1 MGRSRQYNKITDPE
15 SIAQINPENMA
26 LIEDFAIYLQSVDRS
41 PQTIDHYKSDL
52 QIFFVYNLQHNG
64 NKRFTEITKREFVRF
79 QNHALNVW
87 EWSPNRI
94 RVVKSAI
101 SSLSN
106 YIENILDEEEGFRG
120 YRSIIQKIES
130 PAKATTMEK
139 SVFDPGE
146 LQMLLDHLTRKKDY
160 RKAAALALAMYS
172 GRRRAELVQFKV
184 SHFKPENV
192 VFDTFWKT
200 DETVR
205 TKGRGVKGK
214 QINLYVLK
222 DPFEPYLNRWLK
234 DRQRRGITSEYL
246 LTRIRAPY
254 DQIDESTLQHWAAEF
269 TEFLGKDFYWHSM
282 RHYFT
287 TMLARDEV
295 PESVIQDI
303 IAWESADMVKLY
315 TDISKDEN
323 IGRYFDKQ
331 KFRIIKGAV

>member
-52 QIFFVYNLQHNG
+52 QIFFVYNLQQNG

-87 EWSPNRI
+87 RWSPNRI
-94 RVVKSAI
+94 RVVKSAL

-106 YIENILDEEEGFRG
+106 YIENILDEEEGFQG
-120 YRSIIQKIES
+120 FRSIIQRIES
-130 PAKATTMEK
+130 PAKEATLEK
-139 SVFDPGE
+139 SVFTPE
-146 LQMLLDHLTRKKDY
+146 EMQALLDHLTRAKEY

-172 GRRRAELVQFKV
+172 GRRKAELVQFKV
-184 SHFKPENV
+184 SHFTPENV

-200 DETVR
+200 DETIR

-222 DPFEPYLNRWLK
+222 DKFEPYLNRWLRE
-234 DRQRRGITSEYL
+234 RQRKGITSEWL
-246 LTRIRAPY
+246 LTTERHPFRQLSP
-254 DQIDESTLQHWAAEF
+254 ETMNGWAREF
-269 TEFLGKDFYWHSM
+269 SEFLGRPFYWHSM

-323 IGRYFDKQ
+323 IGRYFNKQ
-331 KFRIIKGAV
+331 KFRIIKGA